1 MANMHLSTDCLTPD
15 SCAATLLKAAFSL
28 AKKAVTFDSQGQFN
42 EANKAYHGVIKL
54 FETVLQAECIETH
67 GHTKKEQLAQKLNE
81 YLLRIKQLERYSTA
95 ISTTTSTLNYPDASH
110 NISHNLDHINY
121 SNNKNNISNC
131 KDSNEKIIID
141 NNHDDSQSDEED
153 IEQTEYDIYTNKGL
167 FSFCQGEHHEDKKY
181 YDNAFKYYSDSAE
194 WYLRAFKCLENDEKT
209 KVKTREKFLKA
220 MEKAE
225 NIKVLHNQNQST
237 GLLSVQQDNN
247 PTSLR
252 SRSSSFSSIND
263 AQTTIN
269 NSNINNNNNNN
280 NKNNNHEKRH
290 CRSPSTVS
298 STISINEPNPT
309 DDITTQRLSSAEIE
323 VLKTT
328 SCVNDR
334 IYLPWIDESDLKE
347 WFSSTNTFLDPDGS
361 LHLSE
366 KQLSK
371 FGGWKRPS
379 ELMKHPQLIQLISS
393 TSIIQDIVTDCSFV
407 ASLCVA
413 AAYERKF
420 KKQLITRCIY
430 PQDKNGKPCY
440 NPNGKYVIK
449 LIYNV
454 VDDLLPVSRDNTL
467 MCTFSTNKSEI
478 WPSIIEKAYMKIMG
492 GYDFPGSNSGID
504 LYCLTGWTPEH
515 IFIHEKSFTADK
527 VWDRMLHGS
536 KYGDVLITIATGE
549 MTDEEAVEKG
559 LVPTHAYAVID
570 IKVVNEVRFM
580 LVKNPWSHKR
590 WCGPYSH
597 LDTINWTSELMEALD
612 YDPSIAE
619 KNDDGIFWI
628 DYESVCDNFT
638 SIHLNWNPELFT
650 HRWVLHSVW
659 PENVGPKKDI
669 YNLGYNPQFS
679 LTVNVPDKKPAA
691 VHLLLSKHIMVTEEE
706 NLDYITLHV
715 YNDNNGERVFYPG
728 EPFKEGLYVNSPH
741 ILVRFNA
748 PPGTSKYTIIVS
760 QHEKSRSLYFSLRA
774 YSLAPF
780 KLYEIPFPYSMEQKI
795 TGQWT
800 EQTAGGNASKATY
813 MHNPQ
818 WKITIPS
825 IDNNNYNYNNTNQH
839 QKISTGL
846 LLMLEASKT
855 FAVHLLLVEGGKR
868 ATSVSVRDIIAES
881 GPYRHG
887 FCYFDLETIKGG
899 DYTVIA
905 STFEADLIGQFVLT
919 AASNIPLTI
928 EPIPAEGAGMFR
940 KILNGEWIS
949 GYSAMGCPSYDNY
962 GKNPRYLLEVRELTT
977 IRVRLQADK
986 IDPVPS
992 INATI
997 YERHPTELFGKEV
1010 ATSGPYTN
1018 VIQGVTTGDTVLS
1031 QNDTG
1036 YIIVFA
1042 THEKDI
1048 VGEFSAIVFS
1058 DRPIS
1063 IRNDR

>member
-1 MANMHLSTDCLTPD
+1 MANIHISTDCLAKD
-15 SCAATLLKAAFSL
+15 GCAAILLNTAFSL
-28 AKKAVTFDSQGQFN
+28 AGDAVALDKKGQYI
-42 EANKAYHGVIKL
+42 EANKLYHGVIKL

-67 GHTKKEQLAQKLNE
+67 GHTKREQLVLKSNE
-81 YLLRIKQLERYSTA
+81 YLLRTKQLERYSTA
-95 ISTTTSTLNYPDASH
+95 ITTTTLVLTHPDASH
-110 NISHNLDHINY
+110 NTIHYSNHIN
-121 SNNKNNISNC
+121 NNDKNNISNC
-131 KDSNEKIIID
+131 KDSNQIITTID
-141 NNHDDSQSDEED
+141 ETDEED
-153 IEQTEYDIYTNKGL
+153 IEQTEYDIFAEKGQ
-167 FSFCQGEHHEDKKY
+167 FSFSQGEHNEDKKY
-181 YDNAFKYYSDSAE
+181 FDNAFKYYSDSAE
-194 WYLRAFKCLENDEKT
+194 WYLKAFKCLENDEKER
-209 KVKTREKFLKA
+209 VKMREKFLNA

-225 NIKVLHNQNQST
+225 DIKVLQNQNQLFQST
-237 GLLSVQQDNN
+237 GLLAIQQDNN

-252 SRSSSFSSIND
+252 SRSSSFSSIPD
-263 AQTTIN
+263 AQITN
-269 NSNINNNNNNN
+269 NSTNNNNNNN
-280 NKNNNHEKRH
+280 SLYERKHQ
-290 CRSPSTVS
+290 RSPSTIS
-298 STISINEPNPT
+298 STKSINDNNPT
-309 DDITTQRLSSAEIE
+309 DDIITQRLSAAEIE

-328 SCVNDR
+328 SSVNDR
-334 IYLPWIDESDLKE
+334 VYLPWIDESDLKE
-347 WFSSTNTFLDPDGS
+347 WFSSSDKFLDPDGS
-361 LHLSE
+361 LKLSE

-371 FGGWKRPS
+371 FGAWKRPS
-379 ELMKHPQLIQLISS
+379 DLMKHPQLIQLISS

-430 PQDKNGKPCY
+430 PQDKD
-440 NPNGKYVIK
+440 
-449 LIYNV
+449 V

-467 MCTFSTNKSEI
+467 MCTFSTNKGEI

-504 LYCLTGWTPEH
+504 LYCLTGWIPEH
-515 IFIHEKSFTADK
+515 IFINEKHFVADS
-527 VWDRMLHGS
+527 VWDRMLHGAI
-536 KYGDVLITIATGE
+536 YGDALITIATGE
-549 MTDEEAVEKG
+549 MTEEEATKKG

-570 IKVVNEVRFM
+570 IKVVKGVRFM

-597 LDTINWTSELMEALD
+597 LDTTNWTAELMEALN

-619 KNDDGIFWI
+619 QNDDGIFWI
-628 DYESVCDNFT
+628 DYESVCENFT

-650 HRWVLHSVW
+650 HRWVLHSLW

-679 LTVNVPDKKPAA
+679 LTINVPDKKPAA
-691 VHLLLSKHIMVTEEE
+691 VRLLLSKHIMVTEEE
-706 NLDYITLHV
+706 NIDYITLHV
-715 YNDNNGERVFYPG
+715 YNDANGERIFYPG

-748 PPGTSKYTIIVS
+748 PPGTSKYTIVVS

-780 KLYEIPFPYSMEQKI
+780 KLHEIPFPYPIEQKI

-800 EQTAGGNASKATY
+800 DQTAGGNASKATY

-825 IDNNNYNYNNTNQH
+825 NYNNNNNNNNNNINNNYNHHQQKTN
-839 QKISTGL
+839 TGL
-846 LLMLEASKT
+846 LLMLETSKS

-868 ATSVSVRDIIAES
+868 ATSVSVRDILAES

-887 FCYFDLETIKGG
+887 FCYCDLETIKAG
-899 DYTVIA
+899 DYTVVA

-919 AASNIPLTI
+919 AASNIPITI

-940 KILNGEWIS
+940 KIINGEWIS
-949 GYSAMGCPSYDNY
+949 GYSAMGCPSYENY

-997 YERHPTELFGKEV
+997 YERHPTELFGQEV

-1058 DRPIS
+1058 DRPIN